1 MAHLFTFV
9 ILPYQELNSCFCIN
23 SSIKH
28 LFLTEN
34 SVLLFQTVTDARNLS
49 FTMFSDVWL
58 NGNDI
63 GNQIYE
69 MFSDQNKINCTRN
82 EKFKSTSLLSD
93 VSGH

>member
-1 MAHLFTFV
+1 ML
-9 ILPYQELNSCFCIN
+9 
-23 SSIKH
+23 KH

-34 SVLLFQTVTDARNLS
+34 AGFLFQTVTDARNLS
-49 FTMFSDVWL
+49 FTVLSDVWL

-63 GNQIYE
+63 GNQIYK
-69 MFSDQNKINCTRN
+69 MYGDQNKINCTKN

>member
-1 MAHLFTFV
+1 ML
-9 ILPYQELNSCFCIN
+9 
-23 SSIKH
+23 
-28 LFLTEN
+28 
-34 SVLLFQTVTDARNLS
+34 
-49 FTMFSDVWL
+49 SDVWL